1 MSIRSVVPLSV
12 AASLAV
18 LTPVPVH
25 DAKANESWPDITEP
39 VAKQG
44 GGEKDAAVII
54 GVEDYVFAPDI
65 PGATNNAEAW
75 YRHLTGVR
83 GVPAQNV
90 RLLRNEEAT
99 LEEMRTAAKDAASLA
114 QPGGTVWFVF
124 IGHGAPSKDG
134 NDGLLVGTDA
144 QQTATSL
151 EARSLRRSELI
162 ASLETGKGQ
171 PVVVIDACFSGRGQQ
186 GEQLAEGLQP
196 LRVADLEPPKSALI
210 LTAAKSN
217 QYAGALPGKDV
228 PAFSYL
234 VLGAMRGWGDADG
247 DGTVTAAEA
256 NIYASGVMRATIKG
270 RTQSPEL
277 GGPSQTV
284 LGTAT
289 ETGPDISAIVLAGG
303 SGGSDKGPGEPA
315 PAPVR
320 DAQGKSCVDQR
331 MCPDGTTCIE
341 GVCQIDYQAMAKRE
355 RQAGGMT
362 VGGGVVFGLG
372 AAGLIGVIATAAV
385 VSSGGEGGIDSGG
398 VTALSAGGAVALVA
412 TAVGGIVM
420 GIGLKRRKEVRA
432 LKGEVSLSPTLGGN
446 RNSAMVGLQG
456 RF

>member
-1 MSIRSVVPLSV
+1 MRALSTLLITAALATV
-12 AASLAV
+12 APASARAAAS
-18 LTPVPVH
+18 
-25 DAKANESWPDITEP
+25 DWPDLTHP
-39 VAKQG
+39 LARQG

-65 PGATNNAEAW
+65 AGATDNAEAW

-83 GVPAQNV
+83 GVPAQNI

-99 LEEMRTAAKDAASLA
+99 LEEMRVAASDAAGLV

-124 IGHGAPSKDG
+124 IGHGAPAKDG
-134 NDGLLVGTDA
+134 NDGLLVGSDA

-151 EARSLRRSELI
+151 EARSLRRSELLG
-162 ASLETGKGQ
+162 ALEAGKGQ
-171 PVVVIDACFSGRGQQ
+171 PVVVIDACFSGKGQQ

-196 LRVADLEPPKSALI
+196 LRVADLEPPKNAVV

-256 NIYASGVMRATIKG
+256 NIYASGAMRATIKG

-277 GGPSQTV
+277 SGPSQTV
-284 LGTAT
+284 LGAT
-289 ETGPDISAIVLAGG
+289 VEPGPDLSTIVLGSGGG
-303 SGGSDKGPGEPA
+303 SGPDTGPADPSPA
-315 PAPVR
+315 PAR
-320 DAQGKSCVDQR
+320 EGQGKQCVDQR
-331 MCPDGTTCIE
+331 MCPSGTTCID
-341 GVCQIDYQAMAKRE
+341 GVCQIDYQALGQLEKKAS
-355 RQAGGMT
+355 RQI
-362 VGGGVVFGLG
+362 VGGGVVLGVGGVALIGTVAIVASLAGADGGGDGSATAGIAAAGTVGVVGTVLG
-372 AAGLIGVIATAAV
+372 AALLGV
-385 VSSGGEGGIDSGG
+385 
-398 VTALSAGGAVALVA
+398 
-412 TAVGGIVM
+412 
-420 GIGLKRRKEVRA
+420 GLKNRKEVRA
-432 LKGEVSLSPTLGGN
+432 LQGRTSLVPVLGASRDMAVVGLGG
-446 RNSAMVGLQG
+446 